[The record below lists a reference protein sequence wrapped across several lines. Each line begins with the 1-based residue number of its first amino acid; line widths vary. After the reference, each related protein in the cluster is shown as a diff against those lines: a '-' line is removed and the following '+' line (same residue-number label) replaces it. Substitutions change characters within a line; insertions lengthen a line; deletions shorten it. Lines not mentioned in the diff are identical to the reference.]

1 MIVSEAISNEEFSS
15 LLINHSFVYE
25 KNPSVAVS
33 FSGGSDSLAL
43 VILMNNWIKKHK
55 GFLTLIY
62 FDHKLRKGSYLESQY
77 AKELSK
83 KLGIN
88 HKILTWNEEKP
99 KNSIMQKAREMRYE
113 KIISFCKQKKIM
125 TVMTAHHLDDSLET
139 YFMKKKRNS
148 LTPNLAGIPFKNT
161 QDQVQ
166 ILRPLINL
174 RKSRLIQTC
183 EKNKFKWFEDPS
195 NQDKNFERVRV
206 RNIIGG
212 LSKYKRSQLYSE
224 FKVITYENKFFEIE
238 LANFFMKNL
247 EFEDYGKFIINK
259 KEFKYQNKCLQIEIL
274 KRILVTCSGSVYS
287 PRSRSIK
294 FFLDKYLKL
303 ENVKFTIHSCIVEC
317 YSDKIYI
324 FREYV
329 KTKRSNPKQLI
340 IKKKKSVIWD
350 NRFLISSIFSDIKCL
365 IFDDIIW
372 LKLKKQ
378 YKFVKDTNNIPYD
391 ILKTLPVLLYK
402 NKMMI
407 PFLTNNEIMMSFG
420 ISVIFKPKIPLTKK
434 NL

>member
-1 MIVSEAISNEEFSS
+1 MSEAISNEEFSS
-15 LLINHSFVYE
+15 LLRNHSFVYE
-25 KNPSVAVS
+25 KNPSIAIC

-43 VILMNNWIKKHK
+43 SILMNNWIKKRN

-77 AKELSK
+77 AKEISK
-83 KLGIN
+83 KLGID
-88 HKILTWNEEKP
+88 HKILNWNEKKP
-99 KNSIMQKAREMRYE
+99 KNSIMQKAREIRYE

-148 LTPNLAGIPFKNT
+148 LTPNLSGIPFKNT

-166 ILRPLINL
+166 ILRPFINL

-183 EKNKFKWFEDPS
+183 KKNKYKWFEDPS
-195 NQDKNFERVRV
+195 NQDNNFERVRV

-212 LSKYKRSQLYSE
+212 LSKHKRSQLYSE
-224 FKVITYENKFFEIE
+224 FKENAYENKSFEIE

-259 KEFKYQNKCLQIEIL
+259 KKFQYQNECFQIEIL

-294 FFLDKYLKL
+294 FFLDKYFKL

-317 YSDKIYI
+317 SSDKIYI

-329 KTKRSNPKQLI
+329 KTKHFNPKQLI
-340 IKKKKSVIWD
+340 IKKKQSVIWD
-350 NRFLISSIFSDIKCL
+350 NRFLISSIFFDIKCF

-378 YKFVKDTNNIPYD
+378 YKFIKDTKNISYE
-391 ILKTLPVLLYK
+391 ILKTLPVLLC
-402 NKMMI
+402 NNTMI
-407 PFLTNNEIMMSFG
+407 VPFLTNNKVMRSLG